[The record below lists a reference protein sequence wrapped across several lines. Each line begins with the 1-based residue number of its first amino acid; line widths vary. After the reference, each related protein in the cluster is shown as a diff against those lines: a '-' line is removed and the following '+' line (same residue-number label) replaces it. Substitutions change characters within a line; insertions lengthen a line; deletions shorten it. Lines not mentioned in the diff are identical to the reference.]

1 MEQKTYGQYCPLA
14 MSAEILCKRW
24 TLLILRE
31 LLDGSTG
38 FNEISR
44 GVPLISR
51 TLLSNRLKDLSG
63 VGLIRR
69 RVVGRAKRAHY
80 QLTEAG
86 HALGPVV
93 KAVAEWG
100 QAWIDVEP
108 SLKDVDTDFLMWDV
122 RRNVRW
128 LSTLPDPFVVMF
140 SFSDA
145 PEKKQLHWLVIEKDS
160 VDLCYI
166 EPDLAVD
173 VLIDTD
179 LRTFI
184 KVWMGWEKAQEAIAQ
199 NRLIVDGRPEFT
211 RDFTM
216 WLGLSGVAGIEKR
229 PVAQRV
235 LRNA

>member
-14 MSAEILCKRW
+14 MSAEILCNRW

-31 LLDGSTG
+31 MLDGSTG

-51 TLLSNRLKDLSG
+51 TLLSNRLKELSS
-63 VGLIRR
+63 VGLVRR
-69 RVVGRAKRAHY
+69 RVVGQAKRAQY

-93 KAVAEWG
+93 KSVAEWG

-108 SLKDVDTDFLMWDV
+108 SLNDIDTDFLMWDV

-128 LSTLPDPFVVMF
+128 LSSLPNPFVVMF

-145 PEKKQLHWLVIEKDS
+145 PEKKQLHWLVIEQDG

-173 VLIDTD
+173 VVIDTD
-179 LRTFI
+179 LRTFT
-184 KVWMGWEKAQEAIAQ
+184 KVWMGWEKVQEATEQ
-199 NRLIVDGRPEFT
+199 KRMIVDGPPEYT
-211 RDFTM
+211 RDFTV
-216 WLGLSGVAGIEKR
+216 WLGLSGVAGIKKQ
-229 PVAQRV
+229 PVALRV
-235 LRNA
+235 LKPA